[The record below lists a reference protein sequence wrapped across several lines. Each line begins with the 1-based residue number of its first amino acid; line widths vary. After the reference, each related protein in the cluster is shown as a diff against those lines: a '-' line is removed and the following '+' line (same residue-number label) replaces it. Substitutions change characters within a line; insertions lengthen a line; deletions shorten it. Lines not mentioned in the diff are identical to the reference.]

1 LKTKENNFQISLVFV
16 VIFAGF
22 LYIIPKLERKKPL
35 LLQPLSAPIHLRH
48 YSLVAEKS
56 SDNGK
61 KIKFVNPNVDNY
73 DRNIKHAAS
82 LGLPCY
88 QKNQFEGRAV
98 IVCGSGPSL
107 KNPEVLDEIRRR
119 IADDNAILV
128 ACKKAIKYL
137 YEEGFQVD
145 WAVSMDP
152 GDHIANDD
160 RMFRAPNVKHLIAS
174 SSDPA
179 VFEWLKDEDVTIF
192 HSATG
197 YEKEVRLY
205 KELFDNDMCMG
216 GGYNV
221 VNRAVSAFLYMGCK
235 PMVLAGTDCGWRE
248 GSKFYV
254 DETNNRPGVDMCD
267 NGAVDG
273 TPWMTRPDMLAS
285 AVSLAK
291 LAKSMSE
298 KDFVML
304 GDTIPSKLR
313 YKDNDF
319 LDNCARMG

>member
-1 LKTKENNFQISLVFV
+1 
-16 VIFAGF
+16 
-22 LYIIPKLERKKPL
+22 L
-35 LLQPLSAPIHLRH
+35 LLQPLLAPIHLRH
-48 YSLVAEKS
+48 YSLLDKS
-56 SDNGK
+56 GGDN

-73 DRNIKHAAS
+73 GRNIEHAAT

-88 QKNQFEGRAV
+88 QKDQFKDRTV
-98 IVCGSGPSL
+98 VVCGSGPSL
-107 KNPEVLDEIRRR
+107 KDPEVLAEIKRL
-119 IADDNAILV
+119 ISEENALLV

-137 YEEGFQVD
+137 HDEGFQVD

-152 GDHIANDD
+152 GDHIACDE
-160 RMFRAPNVKHLIAS
+160 RMYRAPNVKHLIAS

-197 YEKEVRLY
+197 FKDEVKMY
-205 KELFDNDMCMG
+205 KELYDNNECMG

-221 VNRAVSAFLYMGCK
+221 VNRAVTAFLYMGCT

-267 NGAVDG
+267 GGAVDG

-285 AVSLAK
+285 GVSLAK
-291 LAKSMSE
+291 LAKSKSE
-298 KDFVML
+298 EEMIFL
-304 GDTIPSKLR
+304 GDTIPAKLR
-313 YKDNDF
+313 YKDNEF
-319 LDNCARMG
+319 LDQCAKMG